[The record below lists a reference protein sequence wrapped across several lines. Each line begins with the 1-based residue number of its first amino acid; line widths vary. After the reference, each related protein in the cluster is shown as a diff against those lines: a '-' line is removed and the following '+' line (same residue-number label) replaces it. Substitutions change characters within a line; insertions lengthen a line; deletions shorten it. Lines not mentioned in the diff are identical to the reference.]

1 MGGASGQSPPRPAPP
16 NTDAGS
22 VLSTLNDDGTRR
34 WIKPRLSPGRWWS
47 RRRGVAW
54 LLIAIFTLIPHLRM
68 NGKPLIL
75 LDLATR
81 RFTFF
86 GHTFLPTDTILLA
99 LLLMGVF
106 FTVFLCTALFG
117 RVWCGWACPQTV
129 YLEFVYRPIE
139 RLFEGGPGRR
149 HIAWLHATGLGRV
162 LKHLT
167 YILVSC
173 FLAHTFLAYFVGT
186 DTLRQWVVQSPF
198 RHPGP
203 FLVMAVTTSL
213 MLFDFTYFREQTCI
227 VACPY
232 GRMQSTLLDRRSLI
246 VTYDPNRGEPRRG
259 AGVIALGQLKQGD
272 CVDCGLCV
280 ATCPTGIDIRNGLQM
295 ECVHCTQCMDACDAV
310 MAKIKKPLG
319 LIRYGSQAELAG
331 EKAGLLRPRT
341 LIYPTLIAL
350 IVTAIV
356 IVITRQGPASVRV
369 LRGRGPVYTTLP
381 DGAIAN
387 PILIKIANRR
397 DAQATFTLDAAGA
410 QVRSDAFPATLKPG
424 EVATLP
430 ATLMA
435 RRDDFTQGRLDVRLI
450 ILGENGLTIEEPHR
464 MGGPAAHPRQEPK
477 P

>member
-1 MGGASGQSPPRPAPP
+1 
-16 NTDAGS
+16 

-34 WIKPRLSPGRWWS
+34 WLRPRLSPGRWWS
-47 RRRGVAW
+47 RRRGVAY
-54 LLIAIFTLIPHLRM
+54 LLIAIFTLLPHLRM
-68 NGKPLIL
+68 NGKPTIL

-99 LLLMGVF
+99 LLLLGVF
-106 FTVFLCTALFG
+106 LTIFLCTALFG

-129 YLEFVYRPIE
+129 YLEFVFRPIE
-139 RLFEGGPGRR
+139 RFFEGAPGRR
-149 HIAWLHATGLGRV
+149 RIAWLHDSGLGRV
-162 LKHLT
+162 LKLAS
-167 YILVSC
+167 YALVA
-173 FLAHTFLAYFVGT
+173 FVLANTFLAYFVGT
-186 DTLRQWVVQSPF
+186 DTLRQWMTQSPF

-203 FLVMAVTTSL
+203 FLVVAVTTAL

-246 VTYDPNRGEPRRG
+246 VAYDAARGEPRRS
-259 AGVIALGQLKQGD
+259 AGDIALTQARRGD

-310 MAKIKKPLG
+310 MARIKRPLG

-341 LIYPTLIAL
+341 LIYPAL
-350 IVTAIV
+350 ITIIIAAMVV
-356 IVITRQGPASVRV
+356 VLVRQGPASVRV
-369 LRGRGPVYTTLP
+369 LRARGPVYTTLP
-381 DGAIAN
+381 DGSIAN
-387 PILIKIANRR
+387 PILVKIANRR
-397 DAQATFTLDAAGA
+397 DIPVTLGLEASGAA
-410 QVRSDAFPATLKPG
+410 VRSDAFPADIGPG
-424 EVATLP
+424 QTVTLP
-430 ATLMA
+430 AMLIA
-435 RRDDFTQGRLDVRLI
+435 PRDAFVHGRLDVRLI
-450 ILGENGLTIEEPHR
+450 VRDADDLMIEEPHR
-464 MGGPAAHPRQEPK
+464 MGGPATHAPRAPL